1 MSKQE
6 YPLSKNLKKLREKKE
21 LSQDRLAKL
30 ADVANNT
37 IIKIEQGENINPTL
51 DPLFWFENRNVGGG
65 CPPIETKDGW
75 LIIYHAVEDTPF
87 GKIYHASAALLD
99 LKNPLKV
106 LGAIKR
112 TSVFPKGFLGKKW
125 CYK

>member
-6 YPLSKNLKKLREKKE
+6 FPLAKNLKKLREKKG

-51 DPLFWFENRNVGGG
+51 DTLKKIAKALGVGLDELTGYQLRN
-65 CPPIETKDGW
+65 
-75 LIIYHAVEDTPF
+75 
-87 GKIYHASAALLD
+87 
-99 LKNPLKV
+99 
-106 LGAIKR
+106 
-112 TSVFPKGFLGKKW
+112 
-125 CYK
+125 

>member
-6 YPLSKNLKKLREKKE
+6 YPLSKNLKKLREKKR

-51 DPLFWFENRNVGGG
+51 ATLKKIAEALGVSLDELTGYQLR
-65 CPPIETKDGW
+65 
-75 LIIYHAVEDTPF
+75 
-87 GKIYHASAALLD
+87 GK
-99 LKNPLKV
+99 
-106 LGAIKR
+106 
-112 TSVFPKGFLGKKW
+112 
-125 CYK
+125 

>member
-6 YPLSKNLKKLREKKE
+6 YPLSKNLKKLREKKR

-51 DPLFWFENRNVGGG
+51 ATLKKIAKALGVGLDELTGYQ
-65 CPPIETKDGW
+65 
-75 LIIYHAVEDTPF
+75 LR
-87 GKIYHASAALLD
+87 GK
-99 LKNPLKV
+99 
-106 LGAIKR
+106 
-112 TSVFPKGFLGKKW
+112 
-125 CYK
+125 